1 MDIISPFIGAIVE
14 YTIHPIGRQLSYLFF
29 IRRNIQNL
37 KSRVETLKYL
47 KESVLHKVN
56 EARRNAENIESGVQN
71 WLTKADSIIEKSETL
86 LNNLAQ
92 QDGLCLNLV
101 QRHKLSRKTVKLGD
115 EVVEIKNEGNF
126 DRVSYRVA
134 LLEVELESSKAKT
147 SDFVNFESR
156 KPTID
161 KIIGALMDDNVHKIG
176 VYGMGG
182 VGKTMLVKE
191 ISKLAMERKLF
202 DEVVTS
208 TISQTPDIKRIQGQL
223 GDKLGLKF
231 DQETEEGRALML
243 QKRLKMERRIFIVLD
258 DVWKQIDLETIG
270 IPSIEDQLG
279 CKILFT
285 SRDFSVLFNDMCA
298 DEIFEIKVLQEDET
312 WRLFKKMGGEIV
324 ETSDLR
330 SIAVEIARECAR
342 LPIAITTLAKTL
354 RNKPL
359 SIWKDALT
367 QLKNPVVVNIRGM
380 NEKVYSSLKLS
391 YDQLDCEEAKLLLLL
406 CSMFPEDCI
415 INNVEHLHVY
425 AMGMGFLYGVD
436 TVTQARHRITKL
448 VDDLISSSLLLKES
462 TDGLG
467 ECVRMHDLIRDL
479 AILIASKDDHIRTL
493 SFSKGLDESWPE
505 KEMSGD
511 HTVVYLNVEGLCN
524 PPKKLM
530 LPKVQLLVLHGPLLL
545 DRYELSK
552 TFFQETKE
560 LKIVEIIDMEFS
572 LETTTFHSFEKL
584 QALHLFRCRLGN
596 IDRIGHLNSLEI
608 LNFRGSNIRKIPMS
622 ISQLTQ
628 LKVLGLSDCSKLKVI
643 PPNVLFNLK
652 NLEELY
658 LRGFDGWER
667 EDLNEGRK
675 NASLSELKHLV
686 RLCVLTLWIQDE
698 NTMPKQLF
706 SRLLNLEK
714 FDITIGCAPRGFW
727 SMEISRVLCLKM
739 AETGTD
745 IDNGINMLLKRSEEL
760 HLVGSVGARVLPFE
774 LKENETLHLKKLYIY
789 DNSKFQHFN
798 LEQKNPFQNVWSK
811 LEYLKLSNL
820 ENLESIFHCDH
831 VRGSQLNKLKV
842 IKLLGCN
849 KLRSLFYYSILDDLF
864 HLEEIKI
871 IGCAMMRTIVGNEKA
886 TEKIELASL
895 KYLTLMDL
903 PRLHSFF
910 SKIEKHGQ
918 SCLDNL
924 QPDKTSRNTDSFF
937 NELDEI
943 IPFRDG
949 SKLFSRLKHLRL
961 YGSFDYCQTHLPM
974 RIVQILH
981 NIEVFE
987 VRKTF
992 FEEVFPIE
1000 RSWDNVEEWQ
1010 NERYKLSRLNLFELP
1025 KLRYLWS
1032 GGLQKNSSIV
1042 QNLMELNVLGCGI
1055 LSMSVPSS
1063 MSFRNLTWLTVRKC
1077 HKMTYLL
1084 NPSVAR
1090 TLVQLRLLVLGE
1102 CKRMTTVIVEGVEEE
1117 NDEILFNR
1125 LDSIDLRDMLKLTSF
1140 HSGKCTIRFPCLDE
1154 LAIEN
1159 CPEMRDFSLG
1169 IVSTPLLLTENIGL
1183 YSETFEICP
1192 ILEDSKEIYVSNINV
1207 TIRQVWEDHYDTNLR
1222 YLFEEENS
1230 EDNQCDPSSHVE
1242 E

>member
-937 NELDEI
+937 NEL
-943 IPFRDG
+943 
-949 SKLFSRLKHLRL
+949 
-961 YGSFDYCQTHLPM
+961 
-974 RIVQILH
+974 V
-981 NIEVFE
+981 
-987 VRKTF
+987 
-992 FEEVFPIE
+992 
-1000 RSWDNVEEWQ
+1000 
-1010 NERYKLSRLNLFELP
+1010 
-1025 KLRYLWS
+1025 
-1032 GGLQKNSSIV
+1032 SS
-1042 QNLMELNVLGCGI
+1042 
-1055 LSMSVPSS
+1055 
-1063 MSFRNLTWLTVRKC
+1063 
-1077 HKMTYLL
+1077 
-1084 NPSVAR
+1084 
-1090 TLVQLRLLVLGE
+1090 
-1102 CKRMTTVIVEGVEEE
+1102 
-1117 NDEILFNR
+1117 
-1125 LDSIDLRDMLKLTSF
+1125 LKL
-1140 HSGKCTIRFPCLDE
+1140 K
-1154 LAIEN
+1154 
-1159 CPEMRDFSLG
+1159 
-1169 IVSTPLLLTENIGL
+1169 
-1183 YSETFEICP
+1183 
-1192 ILEDSKEIYVSNINV
+1192 
-1207 TIRQVWEDHYDTNLR
+1207 
-1222 YLFEEENS
+1222 
-1230 EDNQCDPSSHVE
+1230 
-1242 E
+1242 